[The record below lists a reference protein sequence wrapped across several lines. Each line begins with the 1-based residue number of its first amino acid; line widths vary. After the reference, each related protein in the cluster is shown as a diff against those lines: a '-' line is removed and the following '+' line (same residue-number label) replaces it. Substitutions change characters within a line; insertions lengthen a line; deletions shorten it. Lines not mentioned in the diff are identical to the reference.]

1 MIVYKSYGS
10 QSNSVVKRISLGHL
24 TPQKFLHEYWQKK
37 PLLIRAALPDF
48 QGLLSSHGLK
58 ELACQDDVQSRLV
71 THSNTGWHVKHGPL
85 DKRDYLQ
92 ESSSKWTVLVQDV
105 NHHLHPARDLLSCFN
120 FLPHARLDDLMV
132 SYAPM
137 GGGIGAHIDSYDVF
151 LLQGEGERRW
161 QISAQ
166 QNRELIDD
174 APLKILKEFTPEQ
187 EWVLQAGDM
196 LYLPPG
202 YAHHGI
208 AETDCMTYSIGFRA
222 PSHQEIMSEFLIYLQ
237 DNIEA
242 EGFYNDPEL
251 PLQDHPAQ
259 ISAFMQNQVAEILGE
274 IKWTPSD
281 IHYFLGQYLSE
292 PKPHVVFNPP
302 TSRVSQEVFSKKM
315 KEYGIELDLKSR
327 MLMGG
332 QNTFYLNGERYTSSD
347 ENYYEMMMRL
357 ADSHE
362 LFPSEELSDEASNNL
377 YQWYQSG
384 YIVIRKA

>member
-1 MIVYKSYGS
+1 M
-10 QSNSVVKRISLGHL
+10 
-24 TPQKFLHEYWQKK
+24 
-37 PLLIRAALPDF
+37 
-48 QGLLSSHGLK
+48 
-58 ELACQDDVQSRLV
+58 
-71 THSNTGWHVKHGPL
+71 KHGPL

-92 ESSSKWTVLVQDV
+92 EANSNWTVLVQDV
-105 NHHLHPARDLLSCFN
+105 NHHLHAARDLLSCFN
-120 FLPHARLDDLMV
+120 FIPHARLDDLMV

-137 GGGIGAHIDSYDVF
+137 GGGIGAHFDSYDVF

-237 DNIEA
+237 DNAEA
-242 EGFYNDPEL
+242 EGFYSDPDL
-251 PLQDHPAQ
+251 LLQEHPSQ
-259 ISAFMQNQVAEILGE
+259 ISAFMQNEVAKILGE
-274 IKWTPSD
+274 IKWTASD
-281 IHYFLGQYLSE
+281 IHHFLGQYLSE
-292 PKPHVVFNPP
+292 PKPHVVFNSP
-302 TSRVSQEVFSKKM
+302 TSFVSQEVFSRRM

-327 MLMGG
+327 MLMGW

-347 ENYYEMMMRL
+347 ESHHEMMMKL

-362 LFPSEELSDEASNNL
+362 LFPGEELSDEASKNL
-377 YQWYQSG
+377 YQWYQNG